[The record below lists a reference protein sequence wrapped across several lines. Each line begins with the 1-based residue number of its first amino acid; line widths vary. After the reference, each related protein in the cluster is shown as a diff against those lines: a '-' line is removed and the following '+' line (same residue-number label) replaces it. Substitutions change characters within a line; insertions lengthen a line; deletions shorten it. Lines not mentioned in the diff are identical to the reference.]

1 MVLELGLG
9 CVLIAELTTVL
20 HWKFL
25 PWFRLCPPQT
35 VTGVF
40 LPSVQYHLTLETCG
54 GTLAGRRLDSLFLFC
69 QQKGRHSF
77 LLLWCDYRCY
87 LVHDES

>member
-9 CVLIAELTTVL
+9 CVLIAELTAVV

-25 PWFRLCPPQT
+25 PWFRLYPLQT

-40 LPSVQYHLTLETCG
+40 LSSVRYHLTPETCG
-54 GTLAGRRLDSLFLFC
+54 VTLAGRRLDSLFLSC
-69 QQKGRHSF
+69 QQKSRHSF
-77 LLLWCDYRCY
+77 LLLWCDYHCY
-87 LVHDES
+87 LVRYES